1 LRQYLRG
8 WAKNVSGANKKE
20 KKKLLDRLDSLDKNM
35 EITLLT
41 PQEVDLKQCLNT
53 RLSQLLREEEIKWY
67 QRSKSQNLLLGDPN
81 TKYFQL
87 LVNGRYRKTR
97 IFQLQDVYNKICG
110 DNDLKKHI
118 TKYYKGLFGPP

>member
-1 LRQYLRG
+1 LRQYLWG

-53 RLSQLLREEEIKWY
+53 RLSQLLREEEIKWH

>member
-1 LRQYLRG
+1 LRQYLWG

-97 IFQLQDVYNKICG
+97 IFQLQDVYNKIFAG
-110 DNDLKKHI
+110 I
-118 TKYYKGLFGPP
+118 TI